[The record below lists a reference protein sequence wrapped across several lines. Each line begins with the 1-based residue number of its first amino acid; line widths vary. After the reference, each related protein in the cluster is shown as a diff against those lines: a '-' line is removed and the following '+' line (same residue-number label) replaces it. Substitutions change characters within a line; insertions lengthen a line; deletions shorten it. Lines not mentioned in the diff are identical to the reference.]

1 MLSVDIFSRVPI
13 YQQVIDGIKN
23 NIRLGLYRQ
32 GDQIPSIRELS
43 VELGV
48 NPNTVSKSYA
58 ELERSGVIS
67 AAIGKGYY
75 VTPDA
80 LERINSVTVTTERQA
95 LTGAAEKLASAGV
108 PEEELVQLIHQVYQ
122 RHTKKENET

>member
-13 YQQVIDGIKN
+13 YQQVIDGIKDQ
-23 NIRLGLYRQ
+23 IRIGIYKQ

-43 VELGV
+43 VGLNV
-48 NPNTVSKSYA
+48 NPNTISKAYL
-58 ELERSGVIS
+58 ELERSGILS

-80 LERINSVTVTTERQA
+80 QERINRMTASSEKETLQV
-95 LTGAAEKLASAGV
+95 AAEKLANAGI
-108 PEEELVQLIHQVYQ
+108 PEEEVLELIRQVYQ
-122 RHTKKENET
+122 NQTRGNQT

>member
-13 YQQVIDGIKN
+13 YQQVIDGIKEQ
-23 NIRLGLYRQ
+23 IRIGVYKQ

-43 VELGV
+43 VGLNV
-48 NPNTVSKSYA
+48 NPNTISKAYL
-58 ELERSGVIS
+58 ELERSGILS

-80 LERINSVTVTTERQA
+80 QERINSMTASAEKEA
-95 LTGAAEKLASAGV
+95 LRNAAEKLANAGI
-108 PEEELVQLIHQVYQ
+108 PEEEVLQLIHQIY
-122 RHTKKENET
+122 HTKEKESET